1 MSKQLEAIEKG
12 LEKIIFN
19 SRWILSIFYVVL
31 ILSLVILTAKFLQE
45 FFHFALS
52 FWSANEGQFV
62 SDILG
67 LVDKTL
73 LANLLI
79 LVIFS
84 GYENFVSVIG
94 AAKDSDDR
102 PTWMGQVDFAGLKLK
117 LMGSI
122 VALSGI
128 KLLAAFLEIG
138 DVNRD
143 DLAWMIGIH
152 ITFVLTAVLF
162 ALSERFMVHHH

>member
-1 MSKQLEAIEKG
+1 MSKHLESIEKG
-12 LEKIIFN
+12 LEKLIFN
-19 SRWILSIFYVVL
+19 SRWILSIFYLVL
-31 ILSLVILTAKFLQE
+31 ILSLVILTVKFLQE
-45 FFHFALS
+45 FTHFTLS
-52 FWSANEGQFV
+52 FWTATESQFV

-94 AAKDSDDR
+94 VAKDSIDR
-102 PTWMGQVDFAGLKLK
+102 PSWMGQVDFAGLKLK

-138 DVNRD
+138 DINRD

-162 ALSERFMVHHH
+162 ALSERFMVHHK